1 MKTIEWPKNPKEC
14 LKFTDDGGLAIIGER
29 KNYKD
34 AISIVS
40 LRTVFK
46 LNSSDSSYYQPIR
59 IKYCWRILKPT
70 DREWTLDSHF
80 ETDTE
85 DFQMIRLN
93 NHGSGS
99 YKNALFAIIWSINR
113 FYWKPLSFLSWVL
126 NLLSSD
132 NVKR

>member
-46 LNSSDSSYYQPIR
+46 LNSFDWLYYYPIR
-59 IKYCWRILKPT
+59 IKHRIFECILKPT

-99 YKNALFAIIWSINR
+99 YENVLFAIIRSITG
-113 FYWKPLSFLSWVL
+113 
-126 NLLSSD
+126 NLFP
-132 NVKR
+132 

>member
-46 LNSSDSSYYQPIR
+46 LNSFDWLYNIIYHPIR
-59 IKYCWRILKPT
+59 IKHRIFERILKPT

-99 YKNALFAIIWSINR
+99 YKNVLFAIIRSITGNIFPLTNR
-113 FYWKPLSFLSWVL
+113 L
-126 NLLSSD
+126 
-132 NVKR
+132 

>member
-34 AISIVS
+34 AISIIS
-40 LRTVFK
+40 LRPVLKMLPDFSLGMSLSNQMNVDFFKTVK
-46 LNSSDSSYYQPIR
+46 
-59 IKYCWRILKPT
+59 
-70 DREWTLDSHF
+70 REWTLDSHF

-93 NHGSGS
+93 NHGSG
-99 YKNALFAIIWSINR
+99 
-113 FYWKPLSFLSWVL
+113 
-126 NLLSSD
+126 
-132 NVKR
+132 